1 MNNVINFMFLIILT
15 ALATTAVAVLVAGLA
30 ASNGINV
37 MFAVT
42 MWCFVAGYAVSTFI
56 ELLNS

>member
-1 MNNVINFMFLIILT
+1 MFLIILT